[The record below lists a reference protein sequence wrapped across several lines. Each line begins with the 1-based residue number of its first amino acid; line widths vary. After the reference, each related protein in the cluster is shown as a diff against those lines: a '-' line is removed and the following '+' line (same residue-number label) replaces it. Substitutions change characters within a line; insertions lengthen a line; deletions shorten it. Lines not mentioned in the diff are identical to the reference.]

1 MDFGCVHFIDTIYS
15 SERQIMTIT
24 ITEDKELFY
33 PEEFNTIIKDII
45 EYSIDYL
52 KCPYECEV
60 EVILTDNDGIHEL
73 NKAERG
79 IDAPTDVLSFPM
91 LDFSEPADLSIIE
104 KNPNEYFNPE
114 TGELLLGDIVLNL
127 DRVKSQALD
136 YGHSEKREIAFL
148 TAHSMLHLFGYDH
161 MNDHEREVMERTQDD
176 ILNKRGYTRDYE

>member
-1 MDFGCVHFIDTIYS
+1 M
-15 SERQIMTIT
+15 
-24 ITEDKELFY
+24 
-33 PEEFNTIIKDII
+33 
-45 EYSIDYL
+45 
-52 KCPYECEV
+52 

-104 KNPNEYFNPE
+104 ENPNEYFNPE

-161 MNDHEREVMERTQDD
+161 MDDDEREVMERTQDD

>member
-1 MDFGCVHFIDTIYS
+1 
-15 SERQIMTIT
+15 MTIT
-24 ITEDKELFY
+24 ITEDKELSY

-104 KNPNEYFNPE
+104 ENPNEYFNPE

-161 MNDHEREVMERTQDD
+161 MNDSEREVMERTQDD